1 MSLLKRK
8 KTEAAGTNGSGDA
21 EAVAKPTRGERM
33 GQAKDLGV
41 HHGTQAGIDVAGWV
55 DSRVNATGIF
65 TAMMSRHVP
74 KGTNW
79 FYTLGSATM
88 FIFAMQAITGVFLS
102 MYYTPSATQAYASIT
117 HMTNEVF
124 MGEFVRGMHKWGASL
139 MIILIFLHMAR
150 TFFFGAYKYPRELN
164 WVIGVVLLILTTVMG
179 LTGYL
184 LPFDQ
189 RSFWATIVA
198 NNITASG
205 PVVGPYLADFL
216 RAGPDFSATTLSRFY
231 ALHMMVVPGLIAGLI
246 GAHLFF
252 VVKLGT
258 TAPPWVRAG
267 RPKGARPEEAVT
279 AGVARE
285 DFDEVP
291 VNGAVAAAV
300 AEAEPP
306 VAEADAAEAD
316 AVEAREA
323 EETEAAVATDDPAEE
338 AAAEEA
344 AQAPAE
350 EAPVEET
357 PVEEVSTEVPSEEP
371 AADETAP
378 EEPPADP
385 ADAPDEPEASG
396 EGEVNS

>member
-8 KTEAAGTNGSGDA
+8 KTDETENGSGEA
-21 EAVAKPTRGERM
+21 EAVAKPTRGERL
-33 GQAKDLGV
+33 GKAKELGV
-41 HHGTQAGIDVAGWV
+41 HHGTQSGIDVAGWV

-117 HMTNEVF
+117 HLTNEVF

-139 MIILIFLHMAR
+139 MIILIFLHMGR

-205 PVVGPYLADFL
+205 PIVGPYLADFL

-231 ALHMMVVPGLIAGLI
+231 ALHMMVVPGLIAALI

-258 TAPPWVRAG
+258 TAPPWIRAG
-267 RPKGARPEEAVT
+267 RPKGSRPEEQVT

-285 DFDEVP
+285 DLDQVP
-291 VNGAVAAAV
+291 VNGAVAAT
-300 AEAEPP
+300 EAGEP
-306 VAEADAAEAD
+306 VDEAAADAAETD
-316 AVEAREA
+316 EVLARAA
-323 EETEAAVATDDPAEE
+323 EETEAEVAEDPAAEAAEE
-338 AAAEEA
+338 AAA
-344 AQAPAE
+344 
-350 EAPVEET
+350 ET
-357 PVEEVSTEVPSEEP
+357 PVEEVSTEEPSDVPATDE
-371 AADETAP
+371 AAAGQD
-378 EEPPADP
+378 
-385 ADAPDEPEASG
+385 DAPAGDEG

>member
-8 KTEAAGTNGSGDA
+8 KQA
-21 EAVAKPTRGERM
+21 ETDESAEPVTKPTKGERL

-41 HHGTQAGIDVAGWV
+41 HHSTQGGIDVAGWV
-55 DSRVNATGIF
+55 DSRTNATGIF

-117 HMTNEVF
+117 HLTNEVF

-231 ALHMMVVPGLIAGLI
+231 ALHMMVVPGLIAALI
-246 GAHLFF
+246 GAHLFL

-258 TAPPWVRAG
+258 TAPPWVRAP
-267 RPKGARPEEAVT
+267 RPKGARPTEVVT
-279 AGVARE
+279 AGVATE
-285 DFDEVP
+285 DIAEVP
-291 VNGAVAAAV
+291 VANTVATKEADPPVDVAESNE
-300 AEAEPP
+300 AEAE
-306 VAEADAAEAD
+306 
-316 AVEAREA
+316 AVEATEA
-323 EETEAAVATDDPAEE
+323 EETEAAQTPP
-338 AAAEEA
+338 
-344 AQAPAE
+344 APAG
-350 EAPVEET
+350 ET
-357 PVEEVSTEVPSEEP
+357 PVEEVSTEEP
-371 AADETAP
+371 ADVPA
-378 EEPPADP
+378 EPPAD
-385 ADAPDEPEASG
+385 DSG
-396 EGEVNS
+396 DGEVNS